1 MKIGVDLGGSH
12 IGVGLIEEANIVA
25 SKDKILTRE
34 DRANIEE
41 VIVNEITNMIKVLCK
56 ENKIKEVDLEL
67 IGIASPGTISNGVIV
82 KAGNLG
88 IKDFELVSKLKE
100 KFNCNIIMRNDAKC
114 AGMAEKVYGAMKN
127 YQDGVF
133 LCIGTGIGG
142 AVFMDGKLLEPKRYS
157 GFEMGHMVINKGG
170 RLCSCGK
177 RGCFETYAS
186 IKALKTK
193 VTETLDIDS
202 DISGEYLRETVLKRE
217 VFEKHNEAVIQDLE
231 IFLDYLQTGIC
242 NYIDIFEPEVVVLG
256 GSFSYYENNPI
267 FDMLVKKIKQ
277 PKSTFNEGKKPKIVT
292 AEFKNDAGIIGAT
305 LV

>member
-12 IGVGLIEEANIVA
+12 IGVGLIDGINIVD
-25 SKDKILTRE
+25 SEDKILTRA
-34 DRANIEE
+34 DRVNIEKSINE
-41 VIVNEITNMIKVLCK
+41 EITRMINSLCK
-56 ENKIKEVDLEL
+56 KNNINKKELEL

-88 IKDFELVSKLKE
+88 ISNFDLVGSLKNNFEVP
-100 KFNCNIIMRNDAKC
+100 IYIRNDAKC
-114 AGMAEKVYGAMKN
+114 AAMAEKVYGAMKD
-127 YQDGVF
+127 YDDGVF
-133 LCIGTGIGG
+133 LTLGTGIGG

-157 GFEMGHMVINKGG
+157 GFEIGHMVINKGG

-202 DISGEYLRETVLKRE
+202 DISGQFLREVILKEE
-217 VFEKHNEAVIQDLE
+217 VFEKKNEAVINDLD
-231 IFLDYLQTGIC
+231 IFLEYLCTGIC
-242 NYIDIFEPEVVVLG
+242 NLIDIFEPEVVVLG
-256 GSFSYYENNPI
+256 GSFAYYKGNPI
-267 FDMLVKKIKQ
+267 YDMFLEKLHA
-277 PKSTFNEGKKPKIVT
+277 PKSTFNEGDLPKIVT
-292 AEFKNDAGIIGAT
+292 AEFANDAGIIGAT